1 MSKPMKKGTKRL
13 LIALVAVVLLG
24 ICFGSVALY
33 AHNEINKPRFR
44 LPEEEPQASA
54 AELPADKEALA
65 AYTAA
70 LYEKTASADDIEASW
85 HTDVNLGGDWTIPF
99 AEADNDLILFVRDH
113 LGGQI
118 SDLYPR
124 ADGEIGN
131 KDMFSFGVPAEKV
144 ADFTATRG
152 RTDDAGNV
160 SDPDFYYIDV
170 TLDPSVL
177 AETAA
182 GVQGTELY
190 QAVAEKLAP
199 AMTVLSVE
207 AVPQEARISYKIDR
221 VTDQVMNVDYT
232 RRYQVKAT
240 VELTDDY
247 APLLPDGEKTAE
259 IVIPFEAAERISFRH
274 YGARF
279 TQRSMAV
286 KKGDMKALPADVKVN
301 AAATKD
307 DYTLTFTESDP
318 EVISIDEDGVLSV
331 IKAAE
336 EPVTVTM
343 TLEYDGHTYTDT
355 MTVYVTELE
364 VETNAQ
370 Q

>member
-1 MSKPMKKGTKRL
+1 M
-13 LIALVAVVLLG
+13 LLG

-33 AHNEINKPRFR
+33 ARNEINKPKFR
-44 LPEEEPQASA
+44 LPEEEPVASA
-54 AELPADKEALA
+54 SALPEDKESVA
-65 AYTAA
+65 AYTSA
-70 LYEKTASADDIEASW
+70 LFNKIWKADDVEASW
-85 HTDVNLGGDWTIPF
+85 HTDVNLGGDWTTPF
-99 AEADNDLILFVRDH
+99 DGPDQDLILYVRDRA
-113 LGGQI
+113 GGQI
-118 SDLYPR
+118 ADLYPR
-124 ADGEIGN
+124 VDSEIGN
-131 KDMFSFGVPAEKV
+131 TSLLTFSVQPEEIV
-144 ADFTATRG
+144 DFTATQG
-152 RTDDAGNV
+152 KVDEAGEPYDTDY
-160 SDPDFYYIDV
+160 YYIDIS
-170 TLDPSVL
+170 LDTASL
-177 AETAA
+177 AEEAA
-182 GVQGTELY
+182 RWQELDVY
-190 QAVAEKLAP
+190 QAVAEKLSS
-199 AMTVLSVE
+199 AMTITDIE
-207 AVPQEARISYKIDR
+207 ALPQEARISYKIDR
-221 VTDQVMNVDYT
+221 VTDQVLNVDYT

-247 APLLPDGEKTAE
+247 AGLLKDGAKTAAIE
-259 IVIPFEAAERISFRH
+259 LPYEATERVSFRH

-286 KKGDMKALPADVKVN
+286 KNGDMKALPADVKVN

-318 EVISIDEDGVLSV
+318 AVISIDEDGVLSV